1 LQKLIWWK
9 SIAFE
14 CGISPREFNKS
25 RLKDL
30 QEIMQ
35 IKSAVGMKQ
44 QRNKKVQDMMNKVRF
59 K

>member
-1 LQKLIWWK
+1 MWWK

-14 CGISPREFNKS
+14 CGISPREFRAS
-25 RLKDL
+25 RLADI

-35 IKSAVGMKQ
+35 VKSAVGMKQ
-44 QRNKKVQDMMNKVRF
+44 QRNRKVQDLMNKVRF